1 MTEGGAAGM
10 LTPTQPRN
18 IPVHAATL
26 QMDPPET
33 DITQS
38 HALMMQG
45 SCNSICMGLA
55 VRSAARVEGVS
66 GGRGGAVC
74 V

>member
-1 MTEGGAAGM
+1 MAGRLHTRGAWPT
-10 LTPTQPRN
+10 LTP
-18 IPVHAATL
+18 AAWLTL
-26 QMDPPET
+26 G
-33 DITQS
+33 
-38 HALMMQG
+38 LLLY
-45 SCNSICMGLA
+45 CSICMGLA